1 MLEWKSGERGRV
13 NRTDKWSEPKS
24 YSSIHDQQREREE
37 VANEI
42 SGKERLPEDRWKRV
56 GGVRA
61 IKGRRSDEII
71 QSNTFSSRESEI
83 SFGPTEGDGK
93 MTIEVPQNEEISG
106 GGKNVE
112 EKKSVLISAKEKQAD
127 LA

>member
-1 MLEWKSGERGRV
+1 M
-13 NRTDKWSEPKS
+13 
-24 YSSIHDQQREREE
+24 
-37 VANEI
+37 
-42 SGKERLPEDRWKRV
+42 

-61 IKGRRSDEII
+61 IKGRRSDEMI

-83 SFGPTEGDGK
+83 SFGPREGDGK
-93 MTIEVPQNEEISG
+93 MTIEVPENEEISG

-112 EKKSVLISAKEKQAD
+112 EKKSVLLSAKEKRAD